1 MEKHVNRMAACVAR
15 GLFVVAV
22 TAVMLL
28 PGCGGSSEPAKPS
41 STTDAAAPPPP
52 TPEEIAKRVI
62 KDLQLDQPLPPK
74 GTRLPASVR
83 ASTLSQFDQQK
94 ATLSKTPEGQ
104 AAMEIVKRQLED
116 RIQAL
121 YGAEMWEYVML
132 YSDAYAKFDPQV
144 KKFDDMRA
152 KAMIELR
159 KPRVTVQGLPEVNG
173 HKVAM
178 LTVYVPISS
187 ETFKERLSVGEEMHG
202 IRFVSVYGDDRGII
216 YEYLETG
223 ERYIALLDS
232 AK

>member
-1 MEKHVNRMAACVAR
+1 MDVNRIVVSVAR
-15 GLFVVAV
+15 ASFVAV
-22 TAVMLL
+22 MFVMALL
-28 PGCGGSSEPAKPS
+28 PGCGGSSEPAKPTA
-41 STTDAAAPPPP
+41 TTDAAAPPPP

-83 ASTLSQFDQQK
+83 ASTLGQFDQQK

-104 AAMEIVKRQLED
+104 AAIEIVKRQLDD

-159 KPRVTVQGLPEVNG
+159 KPRVSVQGLPEVNG
-173 HKVAM
+173 HQVAM
-178 LTVYVPISS
+178 LTIYVPISS
-187 ETFKERLSVGEEMHG
+187 ETFKETLSVGEEMHG
-202 IRFVSVYGDDRGII
+202 IRFVSVYGENRGIT

-223 ERYIALLDS
+223 EKYVALLDS